1 MRRLASDRARRGLA
15 LVAGATLAVALVGV
29 PAPAL
34 ASPPTITVAPVAE
47 ATPTGSDVQL
57 GVTAAPTDDGSL
69 TYQWQYELLKGSGLW
84 LPALG
89 SVDVLGIGYTGAD
102 TSTLSIKNAT
112 SALNNIGLR
121 VVVGSSNGGST
132 TSDSVSPIVGDPP
145 LISSVSQT
153 ESRVVTGGS
162 VHLTST
168 VPVGM
173 TPLGYSW
180 QVLRP
185 QTALLTAPRWTSLTN
200 SSTVSGART
209 GTLLLSNL
217 TSELAKNSYRLV
229 VTNPVGVDISDPVK
243 IDVGIKPTVTNP
255 TDQTAVD
262 GNATLTSTVSGNPV
276 PAVKWQRRVSANSLW
291 LDVASENAATSFADG
306 VATLKL
312 SKLTTADSGAQY
324 RVVASN
330 VYGESAQSDPATL
343 TVAGSKP
350 TVSNPVDK
358 LAIGGGVTLSVTA
371 TGDPA
376 PTVTWQR
383 RSPASGSQW
392 EDLAGLGT
400 SVPAGSSGITASLPL
415 SGLTSVLSG
424 SRYRAVAKNTI
435 DTVVSDAAT
444 VTVGASPTVTNPA
457 DKIASAGAASL
468 SVNVTGDPAPTV
480 TWQRRAPGGSTWED
494 LSVSGTVSAGV
505 ATLPLSGLSSS
516 SNGARYRAVVK
527 NTVGQV
533 VSDAATLTVGTAA
546 DVSNPAAQTAALGAA
561 TFSATV
567 SGDPTPTTRWQVLG
581 TSTNARWTNVQLG
594 SGALAAQ
601 VGNLAT
607 LTLTGLT
614 KDQNGNRYRVVAT
627 NGVDTPA
634 VSDSAMLTVA
644 SSPLS
649 VTNPA
654 STVTGATNGAV
665 SLSVSLGGDPAPT
678 VQWQQLAPTLGAT
691 WTPMT
696 NGSGVSGVTSA
707 TLNLSALTS
716 ARSGYRYRAVATNG
730 SETATSQPALLTVL

>member
-1 MRRLASDRARRGLA
+1 MQRLASDRARRGLA
-15 LVAGATLAVALVGV
+15 LAAGTALAVALVGV
-29 PAPAL
+29 PTPAL
-34 ASPPTITVAPVAE
+34 ASPPTITVAPTVE

-57 GVTAAPTDDGSL
+57 SVSATPTDDGSL

-89 SVDVLGIGYTGAD
+89 SADILGLGYTGAD
-102 TSTLSIKNAT
+102 SNTLTIKNAT

-121 VVVGSSNGGST
+121 VVVSSTNGGST
-132 TSDSVSPIVGDPP
+132 TSDSVTPVVGDPP
-145 LISSVSQT
+145 LISNVSQS

-173 TPLGYSW
+173 TPLTYSW
-180 QVLRP
+180 QLLRP
-185 QTALLTAPRWTSLTN
+185 ASGLVVPRWASLTN

-217 TSELAKNSYRLV
+217 TTDVAKNSYRLV
-229 VTNPVGVDISDPVK
+229 VTNQVGVDISDPVK
-243 IDVGIKPTVTNP
+243 IDVGVKPTVTNP
-255 TDQTAVD
+255 ADQTAVD
-262 GNATLTSTVSGNPV
+262 GNATLTSTITGNPV
-276 PAVKWQRRVSANSLW
+276 PTVRWQRRVSVGGLW

-330 VYGESAQSDPATL
+330 VYGENAQSDPATL

-350 TVSNPVDK
+350 TVTNPVDK

-371 TGDPA
+371 TGDPT
-376 PTVTWQR
+376 PVVTWQR
-383 RSPASGSQW
+383 RSPATGSQW
-392 EDLAGLGT
+392 EDLPGLGT
-400 SVPAGSSGITASLPL
+400 TASAGSSGVTASLPL

-424 SRYRAVAKNTI
+424 SRYRAVVKNAI

-444 VTVGASPTVTNPA
+444 VTVGAVPTVTNPV
-457 DKIASAGAASL
+457 DKIASSGATSF
-468 SVNVTGDPAPTV
+468 SVNVTGDPVPTV
-480 TWQRRAPGGSTWED
+480 TWQRRSPGGSTWED
-494 LSVSGTVSAGV
+494 LPAASGSVSAGV
-505 ATLPLSGLSSS
+505 ATLPLSGLTSAA
-516 SNGARYRAVVK
+516 NAARYRAVVK

-546 DVSNPAAQTAALGAA
+546 DVSNPTAQTAALGAA

-581 TSTNARWTNVQLG
+581 TGSNARWANVALG

-634 VSDSAMLTVA
+634 VSDSALLTVA
-644 SSPLS
+644 GSPLS
-649 VTNPA
+649 ITNPT

-665 SLSVSLGGDPAPT
+665 SLSVTLGGDPAPT
-678 VQWQQLAPTLGAT
+678 VQWQQLAPALGAT
-691 WTPMT
+691 WTPVT
-696 NGSGVSGVTSA
+696 NSSTVSGA
-707 TLNLSALTS
+707 TTPKLTLSGLVSSLT
-716 ARSGYRYRAVATNG
+716 GYRYRAVATNG
-730 SETATSQPALLTVL
+730 SETATSQPSLLTVL